1 MKTGSNLTK
10 INKSSLLE
18 KLSLISP
25 SMKLTGF
32 DRFQTVKIVKR
43 DSKPFGL
50 LGNSPF
56 ILFKSEIYREFPFF
70 DEPED
75 KSLGEKQTPKRH
87 DVFIRLQQQMAFFF
101 KWSNENRVLN
111 GGLETEKI
119 KPSIVNLSSGYL
131 QKYQSGLGFLFDVS
145 NNLEIPAWSL
155 RPGNKS
161 TQLIY
166 QRVGKNLLPN
176 QAHKAYIS
184 SSNIAQQQSEGSNE
198 RLFSNL
204 ANEKTFSEQVIKT
217 IDQTVFSERGLQVE
231 LLKRNFSLGIPD
243 NASKTQTVANGQ
255 NRIERSSLPAGSFAK
270 ALSSKWDTAESPTKP
285 FLQGIQ
291 KKSGKELSTEKAD
304 AFETLGFKD
313 NRIGFDMSQFKE
325 NQTTPFSEGIA
336 QKHQDKAP
344 GWLISGRNI
353 GRLTSIIAKPFLYRS
368 PVLIETK
375 GLQMR
380 TGQKNTVPVSILQLF
395 ENRPLLF
402 NDTNRQ
408 APFLDE
414 DKLVKSLSA
423 GPRESKGG
431 YRTPIKPRVG
441 NVFELFSIGISRF
454 LKTNETAD
462 FYNTDNPARSKV
474 FPVETDL
481 NDKDIPVNREVN
493 QRTKTSIQHQ
503 YPDTKEVLPLRIGK
517 KNHKIPSVFYEE
529 TSLSRQRDS
538 LLSSTNEG
546 GKDNT
551 GLLEKSQLKKTGKLL
566 PTLESDKRVKT
577 KRADLIEPPSRQSM
591 LAQRTYMK
599 MREILEIQESKK
611 QSNKAS
617 EFQSTALLQ
626 KLCEQLLSDQ
636 QSSRADTKTLIQAIQ
651 GLGKQLA
658 QSTNTGTGTPSR
670 PFKPLHFLGPV

>member
-75 KSLGEKQTPKRH
+75 KSLGEKQIPKRH

-119 KPSIVNLSSGYL
+119 RPSIVNLSSGYL
-131 QKYQSGLGFLFDVS
+131 QKYQRGLGFLFDVS
-145 NNLEIPAWSL
+145 NNLEIPAWNL

-166 QRVGKNLLPN
+166 QRVSKNLRPN

-184 SSNIAQQQSEGSNE
+184 SGNTAQRQSEGSNE
-198 RLFSNL
+198 RLSSNL
-204 ANEKTFSEQVIKT
+204 ANEKTFSDQVIKT

-243 NASKTQTVANGQ
+243 NASKTQTVAIGQ
-255 NRIERSSLPAGSFAK
+255 NRIERSSLPAGSFAI

-291 KKSGKELSTEKAD
+291 KKSANELSTEKAD
-304 AFETLGFKD
+304 AIETLGFKD
-313 NRIGFDMSQFKE
+313 NRIGFDTFQFKE
-325 NQTTPFSEGIA
+325 DQSAPVSEGIA

-368 PVLIETK
+368 TVLTGTK

-402 NDTNRQ
+402 NDTNRK
-408 APFLDE
+408 APFLGK
-414 DKLVKSLSA
+414 DKLADPLSA
-423 GPRESKGG
+423 EPRESKEH
-431 YRTPIKPRVG
+431 RTPIETGVG

-481 NDKDIPVNREVN
+481 NAKDIPVNREVN

-517 KNHKIPSVFYEE
+517 KNHKIPSAFYEE
-529 TSLSRQRDS
+529 TSLTRHPNS
-538 LLSSTNEG
+538 LLSPAKKGS
-546 GKDNT
+546 KDNT
-551 GLLEKSQLKKTGKLL
+551 GVLDKSQLKKTGKLL

-577 KRADLIEPPSRQSM
+577 KGAALIEPPSSQNM
-591 LAQRTYMK
+591 LAQRTHMK

-611 QSNKAS
+611 QSHKAS

-626 KLCEQLLSDQ
+626 KLFEQLLSDQ